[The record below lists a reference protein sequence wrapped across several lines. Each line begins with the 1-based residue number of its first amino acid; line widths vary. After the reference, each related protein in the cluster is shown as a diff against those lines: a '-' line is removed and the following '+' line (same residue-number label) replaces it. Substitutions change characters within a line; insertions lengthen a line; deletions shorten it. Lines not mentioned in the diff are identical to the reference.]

1 MNICPDNTQFVVLS
15 FEGPDRYAQAGGL
28 GTRVTEL
35 SRALAQAGF
44 ATHLIF
50 VGDPNLPGVETR
62 EDGNLRLYRWCQ
74 WISQAHPSGAY
85 EAEWE
90 KLADYGNSVPWFVTD
105 RIVRPAAD
113 QGKLTV
119 IMAEEWHT
127 ADTLARLS
135 DSLHFNGLRQ
145 QAVLLWN
152 ANNEFGFGH
161 VDLPRLGF
169 VATTTTVSRF
179 MKHRLWDW
187 GLNPLV
193 LPNGIPRR
201 LLDKVPQR
209 PVTRLRKGLDAD
221 FLLLKMGRFD
231 PDKRWFQAIE
241 AAAHLKHAGHRV
253 RLIARGGLEDHGGE
267 VLHRA
272 AEMGLV
278 VRDVHSDNSQLDE
291 ALDAMLAAS
300 DADVLNLRDFV
311 PEALQRVF
319 YSATDAVLANSGY
332 EPFGLVGLEA
342 MACGAVVV
350 TGTTGEDYAVQ
361 LHNALSVETDDPA
374 ELASYLRLVHAQPDV
389 MRQMQ
394 RHARQTAALFTWES
408 AIRDLVGKVEYLAAK
423 QGLSFPST
431 NGLPVL
437 N

>member
-1 MNICPDNTQFVVLS
+1 MSITPDNAQFVILS
-15 FEGPDRYAQAGGL
+15 FEGPDRYSQAGGL

-44 ATHLIF
+44 TTHLIF
-50 VGDPNLPGVETR
+50 IGDPNLPSIETT
-62 EDGNLRLYRWCQ
+62 ECGNLHFYRWCQ
-74 WISQAHPSGAY
+74 WISHSHPTGAY
-85 EAEWE
+85 EAEWD
-90 KLADYGNSVPWFVTD
+90 KLIDYANSVPWFVTD

-113 QGKLTV
+113 QGRMTV
-119 IMAEEWHT
+119 VMAEEWHT
-127 ADTLARLS
+127 TETLARLS

-145 QAVLLWN
+145 DCVLLWN

-161 VDLPRLGF
+161 IDLPRLDF
-169 VATTTTVSRF
+169 IATITTVSRF

-201 LLDKVPQR
+201 LLEKVPPQ
-209 PVTRLRKGLDAD
+209 PVRRLRKGMAAD

-231 PDKRWFQAIE
+231 PDKRWLQAIE
-241 AAAHLKHAGHRV
+241 AAGQLKHAGHRV
-253 RLIARGGLEDHGGE
+253 RFIARGGLEPHGGD

-278 VRDVHSDNSQLDE
+278 VQDIHSDNSDLE
-291 ALDAMLAAS
+291 GALDAILAAS
-300 DADVLNLRDFV
+300 DHADVFNLCEFV

-319 YSATDAVLANSGY
+319 YSASDAVLANSGY
-332 EPFGLVGLEA
+332 EPFGLVGLEG

-374 ELASYLRLVHAQPDV
+374 ELASYLQLVHSQPDV
-389 MRQMQ
+389 IEQIK
-394 RHARQTAALFTWES
+394 RHARQTAALFTWDS
-408 AIRDLVGKVEYLAAK
+408 TIRDLVGKVEYLAAK
-423 QGLSFPST
+423 QGIDVQSNA
-431 NGLPVL
+431 NG
-437 N
+437 

>member
-1 MNICPDNTQFVVLS
+1 MNISPDNAQFVVLS
-15 FEGPDRYAQAGGL
+15 FEGPDRYSQAGGL

-35 SRALAQAGF
+35 TRALAQAGYT
-44 ATHLIF
+44 THLLF
-50 VGDPNLPGVETR
+50 VGDPSLPGVESR

-74 WISQAHPSGAY
+74 WISQGYPSGAY

-90 KLADYGNSVPWFVTD
+90 KLADFANSVPWFVTE

-145 QAVLLWN
+145 QCVLLWN
-152 ANNEFGFGH
+152 ANNEYGFGH
-161 VDLPRLGF
+161 LDLPRLGF
-169 VATTTTVSRF
+169 VATITTVSRF

-193 LPNGIPRR
+193 LPNGIPSR
-201 LLDKVPQR
+201 LLDKVPKQ
-209 PVTRLRKGLDAD
+209 PVSKLRRGMAAD
-221 FLLLKMGRFD
+221 FLLLKMGRFA
-231 PDKRWFQAIE
+231 PDKRWLQAIE

-253 RLIARGGLEDHGGE
+253 RFLARGGLEPHGGE

-272 AEMGLV
+272 AEMGLT
-278 VRDVHSDNSQLDE
+278 VRDVHSNNAHVD
-291 ALDAMLAAS
+291 DAVDAILAAG

-319 YSATDAVLANSGY
+319 YSATDAVLTNSGY

-374 ELASYLRLVHAQPDV
+374 ELASYLRLVHEQPDAV
-389 MRQMQ
+389 RQIQ

-408 AIRDLVGKVEYLAAK
+408 AIRDLVGKVGYLAAK
-423 QGLSFPST
+423 QGLQ
-431 NGLPVL
+431 L
-437 N
+437 